1 MDLKLKSWKPKKDD
15 FLNDVTPRLQTPF
28 PHELKQVPKVNDL
41 GEEIGQSPAIY
52 DPTLPVCDDKN
63 VPEKPVLSMDSNN
76 PAAFAAAAALIQG
89 SNDVKTSGFSPLGA
103 DDADAMTIAQSIL
116 SNKNDE

>member
-15 FLNDVTPRLQTPF
+15 YLNDVTPRLQMPF

-41 GEEIGQSPAIY
+41 GEVIGQESAPY

-63 VPEKPVLSMDSNN
+63 VPEKPVLSMDANN
-76 PAAFAAAAALIQG
+76 PAAFAAAAALIEG
-89 SNDVKTSGFSPLGA
+89 SNQVHTSGLSPLGS
-103 DDADAMTIAQSIL
+103 DDADSMTIAQSIV
-116 SNKNDE
+116 STNE